1 MTKSHCC
8 DSQTVGN
15 YFIGNTVVTLGGTLP
30 MYSMSCDNNFKSQE
44 HLKNL
49 GTAVE
54 IVSVHTDLHRHI
66 VPIKGY
72 N

>member
-1 MTKSHCC
+1 MYMS
-8 DSQTVGN
+8 
-15 YFIGNTVVTLGGTLP
+15 NTIIMINVCHVILILQ
-30 MYSMSCDNNFKSQE
+30 SQE

-66 VPIKGY
+66 VPIKG
-72 N
+72 

>member
-1 MTKSHCC
+1 
-8 DSQTVGN
+8 
-15 YFIGNTVVTLGGTLP
+15 
-30 MYSMSCDNNFKSQE
+30 MSCDNNFKSQE

-66 VPIKGY
+66 VPISRTLFTIRVGVHILFEESILLTKMK
-72 N
+72 

>member
-1 MTKSHCC
+1 M
-8 DSQTVGN
+8 
-15 YFIGNTVVTLGGTLP
+15 P
-30 MYSMSCDNNFKSQE
+30 CDNNFKSQE

-66 VPIKGY
+66 VPSRVSTKFPGHCLQSELWFKY
-72 N
+72 CVKKVYC